1 MNTQNIERLIEAAY
15 QDMTG
20 DDMDHD
26 FVIGCLAEALA
37 RIQNDTG
44 AFDNQEGL

>member
-1 MNTQNIERLIEAAY
+1 MNTQNIEKLLEAAY

-26 FVIGCLAEALA
+26 FVVGCIAEALA
-37 RIQNDTG
+37 RIQQDEA